1 MPRQP
6 PLCTPF
12 SDPSL
17 WCIYLYHKG
26 SDGCVCPTYH
36 IPPVGISARSCAPLS
51 FPHFCPACRDSVLID
66 FPWKISH
73 NSNFSA
79 CTKKTP
85 SPPCFL
91 HFAFYI
97 SLFTFRFLHFCYGY
111 CSSAPVP
118 SRRKNTPFPL
128 RTNARNWTLSSF
140 ILQIFPLLWYIT
152 KGTFFIFFLTQPSP

>member
-36 IPPVGISARSCAPLS
+36 IPPVGISARGYAPLS
-51 FPHFCPACRDSVLID
+51 FPHFCRDSVLID

-91 HFAFYI
+91 HFAFCI
-97 SLFTFRFLHFCYGY
+97 SAMGTVHLHLFPPAGKMPLFLCGQMHATELYLPLFYKFFRFYGISRKGHF
-111 CSSAPVP
+111 
-118 SRRKNTPFPL
+118 
-128 RTNARNWTLSSF
+128 SSF
-140 ILQIFPLLWYIT
+140 
-152 KGTFFIFFLTQPSP
+152 S